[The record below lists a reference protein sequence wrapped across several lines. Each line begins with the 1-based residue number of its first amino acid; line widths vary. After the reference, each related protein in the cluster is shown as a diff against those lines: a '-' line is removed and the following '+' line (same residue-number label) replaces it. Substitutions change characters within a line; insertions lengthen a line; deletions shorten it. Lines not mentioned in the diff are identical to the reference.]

1 MIQPE
6 RIHGSSDLADRK
18 TGEYVIYWMQDAVRT
33 EYNHALEYA
42 IDAANQLKRP
52 LLVIFVLTEHF
63 PEATLRHYQFLIE
76 GLIDVDHLLT
86 ERGIRLQ
93 VLVGDP
99 KILVPSM
106 AEDACLLVTDH
117 GYLRIQT
124 HWRDVVR
131 DNVSCPMV
139 MVETGVIVPVAI
151 VSPKMDWSAGTF
163 RPKITR
169 QLPRYLVELR
179 PRTLHS
185 SSLGWDTGD
194 YTLSNSDSLLSRLNI
209 DTSVFPVSI
218 QGGQSSAKAQLS
230 WFLENRLYRY
240 GEARNDPT
248 ARATSRISPYLHFG
262 QISPLY
268 IALAVRSVQDPAI
281 APFLEQLIV
290 RRELAINFVQYNPG
304 YDQYESA
311 VPDWS
316 KRTLTTHMSDA
327 RQYLYTPEEL
337 TNGDTHDPYW
347 NAMQTELSVTG
358 YLHGYFRMYWG
369 KKILEWSETP
379 DQAYA
384 TALSL
389 NNRYFLDGRD
399 PNGFT
404 GVAWCFGR
412 HDRPWKERTIFGTV
426 RFMNDTGLKRKFRM
440 DTYLE
445 KVKTV

>member
-52 LLVIFVLTEHF
+52 LLVFFVLTEHF

-151 VSPKMDWSAGTF
+151 VSPKW
-163 RPKITR
+163 I
-169 QLPRYLVELR
+169 
-179 PRTLHS
+179 
-185 SSLGWDTGD
+185 
-194 YTLSNSDSLLSRLNI
+194 
-209 DTSVFPVSI
+209 
-218 QGGQSSAKAQLS
+218 GQPEPS
-230 WFLENRLYRY
+230 
-240 GEARNDPT
+240 
-248 ARATSRISPYLHFG
+248 G
-262 QISPLY
+262 Q
-268 IALAVRSVQDPAI
+268 R
-281 APFLEQLIV
+281 
-290 RRELAINFVQYNPG
+290 
-304 YDQYESA
+304 
-311 VPDWS
+311 
-316 KRTLTTHMSDA
+316 
-327 RQYLYTPEEL
+327 
-337 TNGDTHDPYW
+337 
-347 NAMQTELSVTG
+347 
-358 YLHGYFRMYWG
+358 
-369 KKILEWSETP
+369 
-379 DQAYA
+379 
-384 TALSL
+384 
-389 NNRYFLDGRD
+389 
-399 PNGFT
+399 
-404 GVAWCFGR
+404 
-412 HDRPWKERTIFGTV
+412 
-426 RFMNDTGLKRKFRM
+426 
-440 DTYLE
+440 
-445 KVKTV
+445 